1 MQLQHLG
8 RYRLVAPLPV
18 ESSAWRM
25 FTARLEDDPDP
36 AAPADITPPSFVV
49 KLMEPGRG
57 GDGPGRRARFD
68 HEVKL
73 LTAAN
78 HPCIPTLHAS
88 GEQDGVPYMVI
99 DRVDGVDLAR
109 LCGHENG
116 ATPRAVSKEIAVYV
130 LGQLADAVRHLHE
143 LEGDDGKLLDVVHRD
158 LHQKN
163 VVLSKSGDIMLA
175 DISTARSRWLAREHD
190 EPNVG
195 ALPYQ
200 APERLVGDQIA
211 TQQSDLFALAVIL
224 WELLRGQRCFTGEPA
239 AVRDAILKF
248 EPAHPSRR
256 IAGLSPKLGEIL
268 RKNLDRDPSR
278 RYADA
283 YQMLQ
288 RLAQAPEARAAE
300 QSREALAE
308 LVASAG
314 PPK

>member
-18 ESSAWRM
+18 ESTAWRM

-36 AAPADITPPSFVV
+36 ATPADATPPSFVV

-73 LTAAN
+73 LTSAN

-109 LCGHENG
+109 LCGHGDG
-116 ATPRAVSKEIAVYV
+116 ATPRALGKEIAVYV

-143 LEGDDGKLLDVVHRD
+143 LESEDGKLLDVVHRD
-158 LHQKN
+158 LHPAH
-163 VVLSKSGDIMLA
+163 VVLSKSGDVLLA
-175 DISTARSRWLAREHD
+175 DISTAKSKWLAREHD
-190 EPNVG
+190 TLDVG
-195 ALPYQ
+195 ALAYR
-200 APERLVGDQIA
+200 APERLTGDEVA
-211 TQQSDLFALAVIL
+211 TQQSDLFSLAVIL
-224 WELLRGQRCFTGEPA
+224 WELLRGQRCFTGDAA
-239 AVRDAILKF
+239 AVKDAILKF

-256 IAGLSPKLGEIL
+256 VAGLSPKLGEIL
-268 RKNLDRDPSR
+268 RKNLDRDPAR

-308 LVASAG
+308 LVRSAG
-314 PPK
+314 PQR

>member
-18 ESSAWRM
+18 ESAACRL
-25 FTARLEDDPDP
+25 FTARLEDDPEP
-36 AAPADITPPSFVV
+36 AGDGAAATFVV

-57 GDGPGRRARFD
+57 SDGPGRRARFD

-73 LTAAN
+73 LSAAN
-78 HPCIPTLHAS
+78 HPCIPTLHAA

-99 DRVDGVDLAR
+99 DRIEGLPLST
-109 LCGHENG
+109 LCGHDG
-116 ATPRAVSKEIAVYV
+116 TPRALGKEIAVYV

-143 LEGDDGKLLDVVHRD
+143 LESEDGKLLDVVHRD
-158 LHQKN
+158 LHPAH
-163 VVLSKSGDIMLA
+163 VVLSKSGDVLLA
-175 DISTARSRWLAREHD
+175 DISTAKSKWLAREHD
-190 EPNVG
+190 TLDVG
-195 ALPYQ
+195 ALAYR
-200 APERLVGDQIA
+200 APERLTGDEVA
-211 TQQSDLFALAVIL
+211 TQQSDLFSLAVIL
-224 WELLRGQRCFTGEPA
+224 WELLRGQRCFTGDAA
-239 AVRDAILKF
+239 AVKDAILKF

-256 IAGLSPKLGEIL
+256 VAGLSPKLGEIL
-268 RKNLDRDPSR
+268 RKNLDRDPAR

-308 LVASAG
+308 LVRSAG
-314 PPK
+314 PQR

>member
-18 ESSAWRM
+18 ENAACRM
-25 FTARLEDDPDP
+25 FTARLEDEAERDRAEDG
-36 AAPADITPPSFVV
+36 ADPSFVV
-49 KLMEPGRG
+49 KLMEAGRG
-57 GDGPGRRARFD
+57 GDGPGRRARFE

-73 LTAAN
+73 LSATN

-99 DRVDGVDLAR
+99 DRVDGVDLAT
-109 LCGHENG
+109 LCGHVKPP
-116 ATPRAVSKEIAVYV
+116 PRALGKEIAVYV

-143 LEGDDGKLLDVVHRD
+143 LESEDGKPLDVVHRY
-158 LHQKN
+158 LAPGH
-163 VVLSKSGDIMLA
+163 VVLSRTGDVMLA
-175 DISTARSRWLAREHD
+175 DLSSARSRWLAREHD
-190 EPNVG
+190 DADVG
-195 ALPYQ
+195 ALAYR
-200 APERLVGDQIA
+200 APERLTGDRVA
-211 TQQSDLFALAVIL
+211 TQRSDLFSLAVIL
-224 WELLRGQRCFTGEPA
+224 WELLRGQRCFPGDA
-239 AVRDAILKF
+239 NAVREAIGKF

-256 IAGLSPKLGEIL
+256 VPGLSPKLGEIL

-308 LVASAG
+308 LVSSAG
-314 PPK
+314 PPP